1 MIGEIVL
8 VRRGDRMC
16 PMIVTSDEDGVLGG
30 WIVMDPEDVVEIDV
44 GDGQLLLPMSEVTEW
59 EST

>member
-1 MIGEIVL
+1 
-8 VRRGDRMC
+8 
-16 PMIVTSDEDGVLGG
+16 MIVTSDEDGVLGG

-59 EST
+59 KST